1 VGFAALQVLNEDSI
15 IRLVDAVLLEQ
26 NDEYQL
32 QRPSMQIKGMA
43 GLATPTIKEA
53 QPLPITPKAA

>member
-1 VGFAALQVLNEDSI
+1 VGFAALRVLNEDSI
-15 IRLVDAVLLEQ
+15 IRLAGAALLEQ
-26 NDEYQL
+26 NNRHQP
-32 QRPSMQIKGMA
+32 RHRSMQIKGMA